1 MSKSE
6 IQKLQQEVDKAK
18 TKKKKVKLLREI
30 AELKS
35 KSSCIVKS

>member
-1 MSKSE
+1 MSRLE
-6 IQKLQQEVDKAK
+6 IQKLQQQVDKVE
-18 TKKKKVKLLREI
+18 TKKEKIKLLRKI